1 MIILTP
7 SAVALRMECTTR
19 EAFRLM
25 RRFGAIDCRDAA
37 GKPSLRITEE
47 RFLECLSN
55 AMASTNAARSGGS
68 APTRSPAKLSR
79 RGAKT
84 LRPLADSERSAMKAL
99 IARLEK
105 VIEEASDLLER
116 YAPAA
121 KWHGWHGHAWERG
134 NFGENPF

>member
-55 AMASTNAARSGGS
+55 AMASTNAAE
-68 APTRSPAKLSR
+68 AILPITRIVNLTRKVLPI
-79 RGAKT
+79 
-84 LRPLADSERSAMKAL
+84 PLNR
-99 IARLEK
+99 
-105 VIEEASDLLER
+105 
-116 YAPAA
+116 
-121 KWHGWHGHAWERG
+121 
-134 NFGENPF
+134 